1 MPNDV
6 STLWNPAPF
15 AGIVSVCAAYCAVMM
30 LLICLLMYSRQR
42 KKAYLFMA
50 AAFFFIMT
58 YEGLNIH
65 QSFSGQTLLPSLKAM
80 RPLQLFS
87 FVLLNLSVLLLYRRV
102 RRVHYGMTAIA
113 AILLIAPLF
122 LPPDINPLWPKL
134 YWDGMEWLIIF
145 LSFAKIAPVI
155 GQRRKYSFGLAVYSV
170 WAAVHNIH
178 GHLYPAEDIPGA
190 LQFTAVLPLAFYSI
204 VFFILFQRIIE
215 LMQSIYRSSITDG
228 LTGLY
233 NRRYF
238 MKHLNQFVSQGL
250 KISAIFCDIDN
261 FKKLNDT
268 QGHAKADEVLKQV
281 ASIMEEELEGIGL
294 TGRYGGE
301 ELVALVVS
309 RGSQA
314 SQIAERIRFRVA
326 EETIVTVS
334 VGYSSL
340 RKGVTGDGLMK
351 QADEAMYHSKTTGKN
366 RVTDYRS
373 LVGRSSKIVQEAA
386 N

>member
-6 STLWNPAPF
+6 STLWNSIPF
-15 AGIVSVCAAYCAVMM
+15 SGIVSVCAAYCAIMM

-65 QSFSGQTLLPSLKAM
+65 QSFSGQTLLPNLEAM

-87 FVLLNLSVLLLYRRV
+87 LVLLNLSVLLLYRRV
-102 RRVHYGMTAIA
+102 RRAYYGMTAIA
-113 AILLIAPLF
+113 AVLLIVPLF
-122 LPPDINPLWPKL
+122 LPPDISPLWPKL

-155 GQRRKYSFGLAVYSV
+155 GQRRKYSFGLAIYSV

-178 GHLYPAEDIPGA
+178 SHLYPGEDIHGA

-204 VFFILFQRIIE
+204 IFFILFQRIIE

-238 MKHLNQFVSQGL
+238 MKHLNQFVAQGL

-281 ASIMEEELEGIGL
+281 ASIMEEELEGVGL

-314 SQIAERIRFRVA
+314 AQIAERIRFRVA
-326 EETIVTVS
+326 EETMVTVS

-366 RVTDYRS
+366 RVTDYHS
-373 LVGRSSKIVQEAA
+373 LGRPSKAQEAA

>member
-1 MPNDV
+1 MP
-6 STLWNPAPF
+6 SPSNP
-15 AGIVSVCAAYCAVMM
+15 SLLAAFPIFTIMAICGTYLAVLMLIM
-30 LLICLLMYSRQR
+30 CLLIYNKQR
-42 KKAYLFMA
+42 KKAYIYMA

-65 QSFSGQTLLPSLKAM
+65 QAFSGKVIFDAGL

-87 FVLLNLSVLLLYRRV
+87 FVLLNMSVLLLYRRV
-102 RRVHYGMTAIA
+102 RRARYWLPILAS
-113 AILLIAPLF
+113 AILGLPLF
-122 LPPDINPLWPKL
+122 FIEYFGPLWSL
-134 YWDGMEWLIIF
+134 YLDLFEWVVIYI
-145 LSFAKIAPVI
+145 SFKKIAPRI
-155 GQRRKYSFGLAVYSV
+155 GQQFKYFIGLCIYALWAVIRMIERYSSTDEG
-170 WAAVHNIH
+170 H
-178 GHLYPAEDIPGA
+178 GIMSSVV
-190 LQFTAVLPLAFYSI
+190 AVLPIVFYSI
-204 VFFILFQRIIE
+204 IFFILIQRIIE

-238 MKHLNQFVSQGL
+238 MKNLRHYVTQGL

-268 QGHAKADEVLKQV
+268 EGHARADEVLQQV
-281 ASIMEEELEGIGL
+281 STIMEEELEGIGL

-309 RGSQA
+309 RGTRVSQV
-314 SQIAERIRFRVA
+314 AERIRSRVA
-326 EETIVTVS
+326 DETIVTIS

-340 RKGVTGDGLMK
+340 RKGIDADTLMK
-351 QADEAMYHSKTTGKN
+351 QADQAMYMSKTSGKN

-373 LVGRSSKIVQEAA
+373 LSSRPALSHEAM